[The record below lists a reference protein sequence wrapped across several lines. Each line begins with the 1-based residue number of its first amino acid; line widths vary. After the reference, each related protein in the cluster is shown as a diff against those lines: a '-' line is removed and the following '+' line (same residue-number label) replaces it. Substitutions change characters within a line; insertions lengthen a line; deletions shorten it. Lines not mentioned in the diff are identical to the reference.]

1 MDKDI
6 IRKRIDVAA
15 GRALA
20 DVVIKNGKIVDVYS
34 GCIREEDVAI
44 VDGYIAGIGN
54 YDGYEIVDAE
64 GNYIVP
70 GFIDSHIHIESL
82 HVTPEEVGKLLVPH
96 GTTTIIADPH
106 EIANVSGLDG
116 IKYVLEAT
124 KETPLDIKYL
134 VPSCV
139 PSTSFE
145 HAGAT
150 INAEMIKSPL
160 EYDNILGLGELMNF
174 QGVIDCHEE
183 VIDKVV
189 AAKEKNKLID
199 GHAPALYGMDL
210 NAYACVNILSDHEC
224 STISEMNDKISKGMY
239 ISLRQ
244 GSASRNLRDLLKGVN
259 DFNSRRCIL
268 CTDDRQPKTIFE
280 KGHLEEHLQIC
291 REEGIDEITTIR
303 MATLNAAECYG
314 LKDRGAIAPGL
325 RADIAIVDDLD
336 KFNVL
341 KVFILGKINIRFV
354 IKFMVSKSCT
364 QMLAISVF

>member
-124 KETPLDIKYL
+124 KETHLDIK
-134 VPSCV
+134 
-139 PSTSFE
+139 
-145 HAGAT
+145 
-150 INAEMIKSPL
+150 
-160 EYDNILGLGELMNF
+160 
-174 QGVIDCHEE
+174 
-183 VIDKVV
+183 
-189 AAKEKNKLID
+189 
-199 GHAPALYGMDL
+199 
-210 NAYACVNILSDHEC
+210 
-224 STISEMNDKISKGMY
+224 
-239 ISLRQ
+239 
-244 GSASRNLRDLLKGVN
+244 
-259 DFNSRRCIL
+259 
-268 CTDDRQPKTIFE
+268 
-280 KGHLEEHLQIC
+280 
-291 REEGIDEITTIR
+291 
-303 MATLNAAECYG
+303 
-314 LKDRGAIAPGL
+314 
-325 RADIAIVDDLD
+325 
-336 KFNVL
+336 
-341 KVFILGKINIRFV
+341 
-354 IKFMVSKSCT
+354 
-364 QMLAISVF
+364 